1 MLDAAPH
8 SRLDDLEP
16 DSPKQAGCIRHRAAV
31 LATYSQAETWAETN
45 LRQRGYDPF
54 VPRYTARR
62 RDRVT
67 PSLWHFVRRPLFPGY
82 IFVPYSPP
90 DLWRPIRYCPGIRA
104 NLLGGN
110 GIQYVSAAVLG
121 MLQAGEA
128 VRATT
133 PPEHS
138 LIVTGEAVV
147 VSKGAANGMVGAVIS
162 IHGDSALIGLMMFG
176 HLREVWIPIAS
187 LERRDGCQA

>member
-1 MLDAAPH
+1 MLDAAPDT
-8 SRLDDLEP
+8 RLDDREP

-110 GIQYVSAAVLG
+110 GIQYVSGDVLG
-121 MLQAGEA
+121 MLRAGEA

-133 PPEHS
+133 PPEHA
-138 LIVTGEAVV
+138 LIATGEAVV
-147 VSKGAANGMVGAVIS
+147 VSKGAASGMVGAVVSIS
-162 IHGDSALIGLMMFG
+162 GDLARIGCMFFG
-176 HLREVWIPIAS
+176 QLREITIPITS

>member
-110 GIQYVSAAVLG
+110 GIQYVSADVLEAIRASLALSAAYLPEIAYVAPGMAVSLRKG
-121 MLQAGEA
+121 IAFEGLPGVVLEVAGEMA
-128 VRATT
+128 K
-133 PPEHS
+133 
-138 LIVTGEAVV
+138 
-147 VSKGAANGMVGAVIS
+147 VSI
-162 IHGDSALIGLMMFG
+162 MFLG
-176 HLREVWIPIAS
+176 QLREVVVHIDN
-187 LERRDGCQA
+187 LRLRCE